1 VSKTRL
7 KSTLR
12 SVGAL
17 ALSGL
22 VLTGCGSSAR
32 PGVAVEVGNESIST
46 STVDS
51 TSAHLCTALGDQF
64 KSNGTV
70 VPMGFI
76 RQGVVQLLT
85 LSSTA
90 EQIADEYGVEPG
102 QAYHREVAQREATA
116 ESFPEEVRADYVEVM
131 SANALASDILNQVGR
146 IELEDQG
153 VKDPTVD
160 QITQAGTDVFSSWP
174 DQNGVEIDPRY
185 GVAMKDGTL
194 TPVDTNLSVAVGED
208 AKAGMATEPDA
219 TYANTLPETHRCG

>member
-102 QAYHREVAQREATA
+102 QAYQREVAQREATA
-116 ESFPEEVRADYVEVM
+116 QSFPEEVRADYVEVM

-153 VKDPTVD
+153 VADPTVE

-185 GVAMKDGTL
+185 GVEMKDGTL

>member
-17 ALSGL
+17 ALAGL

-90 EQIADEYGVEPG
+90 DQIADEYGVEPG
-102 QAYHREVAQREATA
+102 QAYQREVAQREATA
-116 ESFPEEVRADYVEVM
+116 QSFPEEVRADYVEVM

-160 QITQAGTDVFSSWP
+160 QVTQAGTDVFSSWP
-174 DQNGVEIDPRY
+174 DRNGVEIDPRY
-185 GVAMKDGTL
+185 GVEMKDGTL

>member
-90 EQIADEYGVEPG
+90 EQIADEYGVEPA
-102 QAYHREVAQREATA
+102 QAYQREVAQREATA

-153 VKDPTVD
+153 VADPTVE

-185 GVAMKDGTL
+185 GVEMKDGTL

>member
-17 ALSGL
+17 ALAGL

-90 EQIADEYGVEPG
+90 DQIADEYGVEPG
-102 QAYHREVAQREATA
+102 QAYQREVAQREATA
-116 ESFPEEVRADYVEVM
+116 QSFPEEVRADYVEVM

-160 QITQAGTDVFSSWP
+160 QVTQAGTDVFSSWP

-185 GVAMKDGTL
+185 GVEMKDGTL